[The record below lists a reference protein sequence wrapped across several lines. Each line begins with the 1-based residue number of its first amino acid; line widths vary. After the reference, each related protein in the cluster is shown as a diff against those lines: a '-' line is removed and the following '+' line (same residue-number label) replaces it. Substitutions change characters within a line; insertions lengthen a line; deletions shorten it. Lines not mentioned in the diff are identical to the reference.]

1 MERTPSGRVTKMGGA
16 GASLLAML
24 LHLITLVNS
33 QVVQN
38 SELPAIP
45 SRTSLSGVDLS
56 KFGANDEQKLF
67 RYLLHDY
74 DKAVRPVFN
83 ATKTV
88 KVYIGL
94 TLTHIF
100 NIDERNQVLALNVW
114 VEQSWHDERI
124 RWNPREFGNLSKL
137 TLATRYLWTPDIVL
151 YNNARDFSRGF
162 VDTNL
167 HASYDGEIQWAPP
180 QKIYS
185 RCHMDVAKFPFD
197 HQFCSLIFRS
207 WIYDTSQLD
216 LTILTRYD
224 GKSPFT
230 KDSFTENGEWEIV
243 DNRTFRYQHHS
254 GRTEYATVVFEL
266 HLRRRTLFFMYNIIA
281 PCVMLSI
288 LTMMQFLL
296 PCESG
301 EKVTLGLTV
310 LLAYSVFSFNIAE
323 SMPETSEVI
332 PLIAI
337 YLMAIM
343 GISALSVSFSVFVL
357 NLRHGADYSDRIPP
371 WLELLGFSILAPIFG
386 GSPTRRKKG
395 IGAINNGSLRL
406 EGTNYDNLV
415 SRDLIDRVGA
425 EQEFEKLVARWSQL
439 ANIFDRL
446 FFSIVLALNGSSTI
460 FLLILAPNMDTPN
473 LYDRE
478 WEL

>member
-1 MERTPSGRVTKMGGA
+1 MYVLLQLVIL
-16 GASLLAML
+16 ASAQ
-24 LHLITLVNS
+24 LVD
-33 QVVQN
+33 N
-38 SELPAIP
+38 SELPVIP
-45 SRTSLSGVDLS
+45 SRSSVADVDLG
-56 KFGANDEQKLF
+56 KFGINDEQKLF
-67 RYLLHDY
+67 RYLLQDY

-83 ATKTV
+83 ASDIV

-114 VEQSWHDERI
+114 VEQSWLDERI
-124 RWNPREFGNLSKL
+124 QWEPQKFGNLSKL
-137 TLATRYLWTPDIVL
+137 TLPMKHVWTPDIVL

-167 HASYDGEIQWAPP
+167 HANYYGELQWAPP

-207 WIYDTSQLD
+207 WIYDTTQLD
-216 LTILTRYD
+216 LMILERYD

-243 DNRTFRYQHHS
+243 ENRTFRYQQHS
-254 GRTEYATVVFEL
+254 GNTKFATVVFEL
-266 HLRRRTLFFMYNIIA
+266 HLRRRTLFFMYNIVA

-357 NLRHGADYSDRIPP
+357 NLRHGADYSERIPR
-371 WLELLGFSILAPIFG
+371 WLEVLGFSVLAPVFG
-386 GSPTRRKKG
+386 GMPSRRRSKSMVTL
-395 IGAINNGSLRL
+395 NNGSVRL
-406 EGTNYDNLV
+406 ESSKGDDLV
-415 SRDLIDRVGA
+415 SKDLIDRVGA
-425 EQEFEKLVARWSQL
+425 EQEYERLVARWSQL

-446 FFSIVLALNGSSTI
+446 FFTVTLALNGGSTM
-460 FLLILAPNMDTPN
+460 FLLIVAPNIDTPN
-473 LYDRE
+473 FHDRV

>member
-1 MERTPSGRVTKMGGA
+1 MILP
-16 GASLLAML
+16 LL
-24 LHLITLVNS
+24 LITVGQGSS
-33 QVVQN
+33 QIINPETASSAEQN
-38 SELPAIP
+38 MTEYYAKPGI
-45 SRTSLSGVDLS
+45 
-56 KFGANDEQKLF
+56 NDEQRLF
-67 RYLLHDY
+67 KHILKDY
-74 DKAVRPVFN
+74 DKAVRPVYN
-83 ATKTV
+83 ASKTV
-88 KVYIGL
+88 NVYIGL

-100 NIDERNQVLALNVW
+100 NIDERSQVLALNAW

-124 RWNPREFGNLSKL
+124 RWEPSEFGNLSKL
-137 TLATRYLWTPDIVL
+137 TLATTYVWTPDIVL

-162 VDTNL
+162 VATNL
-167 HASYDGEIQWAPP
+167 HVNYDGEVQWAPP

-185 RCHMDVAKFPFD
+185 RCHMDVTKFPFD

-216 LTILTRYD
+216 LTMVTRYD

-230 KDSFTENGEWEIV
+230 RDSFTENGEWEIV
-243 DNRTFRYQHHS
+243 DNRTFKYQQHS
-254 GRTEYATVVFEL
+254 EDAEYATVVFEL

-288 LTMMQFLL
+288 LTVTQFLL
-296 PCESG
+296 PSECG

-357 NLRHGADYSDRIPP
+357 NLRHGADYSDRIPQ
-371 WLELLGFSILAPIFG
+371 WLEVLGFDILAPVFG
-386 GSPTRRKKG
+386 SGSTKKRRQSSKRM
-395 IGAINNGSLRL
+395 NNGTVRL
-406 EGTNYDNLV
+406 DLPSEDLLSKEVDDN
-415 SRDLIDRVGA
+415 VGE
-425 EQEFEKLVARWSQL
+425 EQELEKLVARWSQL

-446 FFSIVLALNGSSTI
+446 FFTMILFLNGITTV
-460 FLLILAPNMDTPN
+460 LLLLLAPNLDVPN
-473 LYDRE
+473 MYDRQ

>member
-1 MERTPSGRVTKMGGA
+1 
-16 GASLLAML
+16 ML
-24 LHLITLVNS
+24 LQLIALVNS
-33 QVVQN
+33 QVTEN

-45 SRTSLSGVDLS
+45 SRESAADIDLS
-56 KFGANDEQKLF
+56 KFGANDEQRLF
-67 RYLLHDY
+67 RYLLKDY

-83 ATKTV
+83 ASSVV
-88 KVYIGL
+88 KVFIGL

-114 VEQSWHDERI
+114 VEQTWYDERI
-124 RWNPREFGNLSKL
+124 RWQPRHFGNLSKL
-137 TLATRYLWTPDIVL
+137 TMATRYLWTPDIVL

-167 HASYDGEIQWAPP
+167 HASYDGAIQWAPP

-207 WIYDTSQLD
+207 WIYDTTQLD
-216 LTILTRYD
+216 LTMITRYD

-243 DNRTFRYQHHS
+243 ANRTFRYQQHS
-254 GRTEYATVVFEL
+254 GSNEYSTVVFEL

-357 NLRHGADYSDRIPP
+357 NLRHGADYSDRIPQ
-371 WLELLGFSILAPIFG
+371 WLEVLGFSILAPVFG
-386 GSPTRRKKG
+386 GIPSPRKSKG
-395 IGAINNGSLRL
+395 ISALNNCPLRVEL
-406 EGTNYDNLV
+406 SNCDDIV
-415 SRDLIDRVGA
+415 SKDLLDRVGA
-425 EQEFEKLVARWSQL
+425 EQEFERMIGRWSQL
-439 ANIFDRL
+439 ANVFDR
-446 FFSIVLALNGSSTI
+446 FFFTITLALNGFSTV

-473 LYDRE
+473 IYDRV

>member
-1 MERTPSGRVTKMGGA
+1 
-16 GASLLAML
+16 ML
-24 LHLITLVNS
+24 LVAPIRAVGRGVAMALVLSMLLQLIALVNS
-33 QVVQN
+33 QVTEN

-45 SRTSLSGVDLS
+45 SRESAADIDLS
-56 KFGANDEQKLF
+56 KFGANDEQRL
-67 RYLLHDY
+67 YLLRDY

-83 ATKTV
+83 ASSVV
-88 KVYIGL
+88 KVFIGL

-114 VEQSWHDERI
+114 VEQ
-124 RWNPREFGNLSKL
+124 
-137 TLATRYLWTPDIVL
+137 TC
-151 YNNARDFSRGF
+151 ARDFSRGF

-167 HASYDGEIQWAPP
+167 HASYDGAIQWAPP

-207 WIYDTSQLD
+207 CKGFIH
-216 LTILTRYD
+216 I
-224 GKSPFT
+224 
-230 KDSFTENGEWEIV
+230 DSL
-243 DNRTFRYQHHS
+243 YS
-254 GRTEYATVVFEL
+254 TVVFEL

-357 NLRHGADYSDRIPP
+357 NLRHGADYSDR
-371 WLELLGFSILAPIFG
+371 
-386 GSPTRRKKG
+386 
-395 IGAINNGSLRL
+395 
-406 EGTNYDNLV
+406 
-415 SRDLIDRVGA
+415 
-425 EQEFEKLVARWSQL
+425 
-439 ANIFDRL
+439 
-446 FFSIVLALNGSSTI
+446 
-460 FLLILAPNMDTPN
+460 
-473 LYDRE
+473 
-478 WEL
+478 

>member
-1 MERTPSGRVTKMGGA
+1 
-16 GASLLAML
+16 ML
-24 LHLITLVNS
+24 LQLVALANT
-33 QVVQN
+33 QLADN
-38 SELPAIP
+38 SELPPIP
-45 SRTSLSGVDLS
+45 SRSSVANLDLS

-67 RYLLHDY
+67 RYLLRDY

-83 ATKTV
+83 ASKIV

-114 VEQSWHDERI
+114 VEQWWHDERV
-124 RWNPREFGNLSKL
+124 RWKPEEYGNISKF
-137 TLATRYLWTPDIVL
+137 TLATRHVWTPDIVL

-167 HASYDGEIQWAPP
+167 HANYNGELQWAPP

-216 LTILTRYD
+216 LLILERND

-230 KDSFTENGEWEIV
+230 RDSFTENGEWEIV
-243 DNRTFRYQHHS
+243 DNRTFRYQQHS
-254 GRTEYATVVFEL
+254 GNTQYATIVFEL
-266 HLRRRTLFFMYNIIA
+266 HLRRRTLFFMYNIVA

-288 LTMMQFLL
+288 LTIMQFLL

-357 NLRHGADYSDRIPP
+357 NLRHGADYSDRIPR
-371 WLELLGFSILAPIFG
+371 WLEIVGFSILAPVFG
-386 GSPTRRKKG
+386 GMSPSKRKSKSKG
-395 IGAINNGSLRL
+395 VLNNGSLRL
-406 EGTNYDNLV
+406 DNANCGDLV
-415 SRDLIDRVGA
+415 SKDLIDRVGA
-425 EQEFEKLVARWSQL
+425 EQEFERLIARWSHL

-446 FFSIVLALNGSSTI
+446 FFTVVLALNGGSTI
-460 FLLILAPNMDTPN
+460 FLLIVAPNMAVPS
-473 LYDRE
+473 LQDRV